1 MVRAYFKGRPDDL
14 LEVNLNDPHAAE
26 RICGFLNISCPV
38 GTKMPQKNQGL
49 VGTNTTTKDLPTLQ
63 ELMDEYF

>member
-38 GTKMPQKNQGL
+38 GTKMPRKNQRL
-49 VGTNTTTKDLPTLQ
+49 DTNATTKDLPTLQ
-63 ELMDEYF
+63 KLMAEYF